1 MTFKII
7 KIKNVTLCFINLF
20 YYILFFFFLF
30 SQDLCCYLLYF
41 LFINFNVALQ
51 HIYESDMNN
60 IDKKWNLNYNYH
72 ILRKKY
78 FHFLKHNSV
87 IMQDAVKFWIEK
99 YSEFNVYHP
108 IKIFK
113 QNFV

>member
-1 MTFKII
+1 MSRYVLLIYFII
-7 KIKNVTLCFINLF
+7 F
-20 YYILFFFFLF
+20 YFFFLF

-99 YSEFNVYHP
+99 YSEFNVYHL